1 MSSSDGSTQDCD
13 GTPTSNASSPG
24 AHEVDAEVSVRQCI
38 GAGFEKRPDFKKRT
52 EEIKS
57 GVLRLAPHGRWE
69 AERLDDW
76 TADPFSSRNW
86 QFQHHALRWLSPV
99 RHAAQEGDVAAH
111 QLWFDTVRSWITENP
126 PGTSASKYAWMDMA
140 DGMRAQELVF
150 GWSIALTD
158 DEQELLRGSLNAHGR
173 WLADDSNQS
182 SGNHALHQNT
192 GLFVVASFLRRQDW
206 QQLALRRMSE
216 IFTESFDVSGANNEG
231 SIQYHQL
238 NLVWWTK
245 AWERVTLEGLSIPP
259 EVDARLRKAA
269 EFLAHAT
276 RPDGTMTPIGD
287 THLRRTSSEGWSEL
301 EYASS
306 LGTEG
311 EAPAA
316 TAIVAPNGFV
326 FGRTDWGDQDGSF
339 TEQTHYS
346 IRFGPRASHHAHQ
359 DRGAV
364 TLYAGAK
371 DWVTDPGSY
380 IYEPKDSFRKYL
392 KSREG
397 HNVLVIEGR
406 EYDPEGS
413 VDLENYSI
421 DDSAHDFQLVDRN
434 YRGVAVRRRI
444 VFLPGLDIL
453 VVLDAIEA
461 DEAITARQLWHVE
474 PGVKPRFRDHGVEM
488 QERSGKRMTL
498 NWLGQWGQPKVTY
511 ADDKSSVGWV
521 SRAWGEKEPAA
532 VAETS
537 MKARRG
543 MIAAVLGDSTK
554 DVWAIESSRT
564 RPTETWLRII
574 RFGKVWNVTIG
585 EGKVEI
591 LLDEARTA
599 SLNQSG
605 VEDDIASTR
614 EEAWI
619 KQRFAQLER
628 QVTDG
633 LTRASLPTGADADGE
648 RIANLEARLTAAET
662 HISEVKASGEAALV
676 REKKRAAAILAV
688 VPEWIPA
695 EAILGSL
702 TLREVVPYVEDPLY
716 LYKIWNSG
724 DAGRFMN
731 LAQRR
736 RLSKALYQRGY
747 YAYSLEILRGVAIA
761 SGKDGDQRIVD
772 VRGSELAL
780 LRGELIGVC
789 EPPEEDSYHPETG
802 RILHIGGKALPETQ
816 TGYTLRTHYL
826 AQAQSEKGYDVH
838 VMRQAGAGVETL
850 GESSVVRDGVTYHL
864 PDGPARGTV
873 NWAAWLQANTDA
885 LRDVVE
891 EVRPSL
897 LHCHSD
903 YINQLIARPVA
914 DAYGLPLIYESRG
927 FWEESWLSRVETS
940 VGRPLEADYQRYGYP
955 DAYTLRHERENQAR
969 ASSDHV
975 TTLAEVMRE
984 HIIDRGEDP
993 ERISVTPNGVLP
1005 SDFPVVEPD
1014 LELKDRLDI
1023 PREVPVIGYITSV
1036 VEYEGIDTLVEA
1048 FAQMTNQGVEAR
1060 LLLVGDGPVR
1070 KALQEQ
1076 ARNLGIAERCC
1087 FTGRIPHEEV
1097 LDYYSI
1103 IDLFVVPRKNRA
1115 VCRLV
1120 TPLKPFEAFSTGRA
1134 VVVSDV
1140 DALREIAGQSGAA
1153 ATFRAEDPNDLAQ
1166 LLSRLLEDPQ
1176 ARAEMSE
1183 KGAAWVRAERSWRSI
1198 ADRYDAPYRGLDVRF
1213 FRELA
1218 RCPQQAPDAEAA
1230 RERRRRS
1237 HIENRGQAVELLQLH
1252 GEDGIPTDSERAR
1265 QTVET
1270 GWAAYGFDPVPLDMP
1285 IDWRSVGPGDRS
1297 WRMHFHC
1304 WEFMHAP
1311 LMEWSRTGDPAL
1323 ARWAVDRALSWIAEF
1338 GDIDDDSTMAWY
1350 DMAIAYRT
1358 MVLITLLRIAE
1369 VEDEVTDAEYAQLLR
1384 FALRQRDA
1392 HWEKKAFNPR
1402 NNHGYYSAVSQ
1413 LVLGRELTDLPGM
1426 APLRAQGEQRL
1437 RLMTEGQF
1445 MADGGHSE
1453 HSPDYHRMLLS
1464 GFDAALAAGVIDDPR
1479 VSSIISAAADALG
1492 WMIQPDGCLVQF
1504 GDSAQRQMVDKG
1516 LTSSS
1521 PTTTWVLSGGVE
1533 GSAPVDR
1540 ALVLPDTG
1548 YVFIRE
1554 PQADA
1559 RGRFDRDSY
1568 LAFTSAFHSRAHKH
1582 CDDNTMVWFEDGQQ
1596 ILCDGGRYRYGELL
1610 PPDSPLREKGFY
1622 YADPIRQYMET
1633 CGPHSTVS
1641 LDSDM
1646 HDRRR
1651 EPHGS
1656 GLVSASQDETGR
1668 HLITARTPHTFW
1680 AHQRDVEYLPGQEL
1694 VVLDRVEM
1702 PSDEQH
1708 EVRLW
1713 WHFDGELDLQVQ
1725 DQKLVLRSAKWAGR
1739 RLEVT
1744 SEAPGDPQILH
1755 GSEEPIGGWRSRKD
1769 RVKEASWS
1777 VCWQLPAAGAW
1788 EGRTTMVFVDDQQ

>member
-1 MSSSDGSTQDCD
+1 MSTSDSSAQSHDG
-13 GTPTSNASSPG
+13 PTAMSDPDLDIDSG
-24 AHEVDAEVSVRQCI
+24 VSIRQCL
-38 GAGFEKRPDFKKRT
+38 GVGFIRQDDYVERARKLLDGRMRV
-52 EEIKS
+52 S
-57 GVLRLAPHGRWE
+57 PHPEWA
-69 AERLDDW
+69 AEDLCDW

-86 QFQHHALRWLSPV
+86 QFQHHALRWISPA
-99 RHAAQEGDVAAH
+99 RHLAMDGDRDAREFWMSTAQ
-111 QLWFDTVRSWITENP
+111 SWIRHNP
-126 PGTSASKYAWMDMA
+126 PEAPASQFSWIDMA
-140 DGMRAQELVF
+140 DGLRAQELVF
-150 GWSIALTD
+150 GWPLAETPDEKQALLSALET
-158 DEQELLRGSLNAHGR
+158 HGT
-173 WLADDSNQS
+173 WLADPEHLSE
-182 SGNHALHQNT
+182 GNHALHQDL
-192 GLFVVASFLRRQDW
+192 GLFVLASFLRRREWQD
-206 QQLALRRMSE
+206 LAVRRLAE
-216 IFTESFDVSGANNEG
+216 LFEGSFDENGANDEG
-231 SIQYHQL
+231 SVEYHRL
-238 NLVWWTK
+238 NLAWWTS
-245 AWERVTLEGLSIPP
+245 AWDRVAMEDVEVPRHVQQTLT
-259 EVDARLRKAA
+259 RAA
-269 EFLAHAT
+269 DFLAHAT
-276 RPDGTMTPIGD
+276 RPDGFMMTIGD
-287 THLRRTSSEGWSEL
+287 THLKRVE
-301 EYASS
+301 ASGRPEIDYVAT
-306 LGTEG
+306 LGDEG
-311 EAPAA
+311 EPPSS
-316 TAIVAPNGFV
+316 TTVVAPNGFIL
-326 FGRTDWGDQDGSF
+326 GRSGWGGEGRSYAEE
-339 TEQTHYS
+339 TSYS
-346 IRFGPRASHHAHQ
+346 LRYGPQIRSHQHE
-359 DRGAV
+359 DRGGI
-364 TLYAGAK
+364 TFFSGGR
-371 DWVTDPGSY
+371 DWITDPGSY
-380 IYEPKDSFRKYL
+380 NYEPKDPFRRHL
-392 KSREG
+392 RSRQA
-397 HNVLVIEGR
+397 HNLVVVDDR
-406 EYDPEGS
+406 EYAPAGH
-413 VDLENYSI
+413 VRLERAEVS
-421 DDSAHDFQLVDRN
+421 DHAHDYAVVDRN
-434 YRGVAVRRRI
+434 YEGVALRRRL
-444 VFLPGLDIL
+444 VYLPGLDLGI
-453 VVLDAIEA
+453 VIDHFDA
-461 DEAITARQLWHVE
+461 DKQVTARQLWQLN
-474 PGVKPRFRDHGVEM
+474 PGVRARLRDSAVEL
-488 QERSGKRMTL
+488 QDGNSSL
-498 NWLGQWGQPKVTY
+498 SLAWLGNGERPVVRY
-511 ADDKSSVGWV
+511 ADDSSPRGWV
-521 SRAWGEKEPAA
+521 SRAWGKKEPGGVAEVAKSARSGVFTAVFGESTKDTWSVVSSRATPKSAWMRILRFGRVWSITISEDQVVISEDEQRTALLGQGAVSPAVVSGRNDRWIRQRFADLEDRVARASARAQQPPAADVSTEPAA
-532 VAETS
+532 GLAKRVEALEKQLSTTS
-537 MKARRG
+537 KALDT
-543 MIAAVLGDSTK
+543 AV
-554 DVWAIESSRT
+554 
-564 RPTETWLRII
+564 TEQRQRI
-574 RFGKVWNVTIG
+574 GKVLPHLPQG
-585 EGKVEI
+585 MP
-591 LLDEARTA
+591 
-599 SLNQSG
+599 
-605 VEDDIASTR
+605 R
-614 EEAWI
+614 ET
-619 KQRFAQLER
+619 
-628 QVTDG
+628 V
-633 LTRASLPTGADADGE
+633 
-648 RIANLEARLTAAET
+648 
-662 HISEVKASGEAALV
+662 
-676 REKKRAAAILAV
+676 
-688 VPEWIPA
+688 
-695 EAILGSL
+695 LGSL
-702 TLREVVPYVEDPLY
+702 TLKDVVAYIDDPLF
-716 LYKIWNSG
+716 LYELWTSG
-724 DAGRFMN
+724 DPGLVMN
-731 LAQRR
+731 LGQRR
-736 RLSKALYQRGY
+736 KLSRALYQRGY
-747 YAYSLEILRGVAIA
+747 YAHSLEMLRGIAVA
-761 SGKDGDQRIVD
+761 SGKDSDRRAVE
-772 VRGSELAL
+772 VRASELAML
-780 LRGELIGVC
+780 SGELVTECAAPAEGSFVA
-789 EPPEEDSYHPETG
+789 ETD
-802 RILHIGGKALPETQ
+802 RILHVVGKALPETQ

-838 VMRQAGAGVETL
+838 VMRQAGASVDAL
-850 GESSVVRDGVTYHL
+850 GESPVVQDGVTYHL
-864 PDGPARGTV
+864 PEGPARGTET
-873 NWAAWLQANTDA
+873 WATWLQANTDA
-885 LRDVVE
+885 LRAVVE

-1048 FAQMTNQGVEAR
+1048 FAQMMHQGVDAR

-1076 ARNLGIAERCC
+1076 AKNLGIAAKCC

-1198 ADRYDAPYRGLDVRF
+1198 ADRYDAPYRGLGVRF

-1285 IDWRSVGPGDRS
+1285 IDWRSVGPDDRS

-1426 APLRAQGEQRL
+1426 AALRAQGEQRL

-1504 GDSAQRQMVDKG
+1504 GDSAQRQMVGKG

-1744 SEAPGDPQILH
+1744 SEAPGDPQLLH

>member
-1 MSSSDGSTQDCD
+1 
-13 GTPTSNASSPG
+13 
-24 AHEVDAEVSVRQCI
+24 
-38 GAGFEKRPDFKKRT
+38 
-52 EEIKS
+52 
-57 GVLRLAPHGRWE
+57 
-69 AERLDDW
+69 
-76 TADPFSSRNW
+76 
-86 QFQHHALRWLSPV
+86 
-99 RHAAQEGDVAAH
+99 
-111 QLWFDTVRSWITENP
+111 
-126 PGTSASKYAWMDMA
+126 
-140 DGMRAQELVF
+140 
-150 GWSIALTD
+150 
-158 DEQELLRGSLNAHGR
+158 
-173 WLADDSNQS
+173 
-182 SGNHALHQNT
+182 
-192 GLFVVASFLRRQDW
+192 
-206 QQLALRRMSE
+206 
-216 IFTESFDVSGANNEG
+216 
-231 SIQYHQL
+231 
-238 NLVWWTK
+238 
-245 AWERVTLEGLSIPP
+245 
-259 EVDARLRKAA
+259 
-269 EFLAHAT
+269 
-276 RPDGTMTPIGD
+276 
-287 THLRRTSSEGWSEL
+287 
-301 EYASS
+301 
-306 LGTEG
+306 
-311 EAPAA
+311 
-316 TAIVAPNGFV
+316 
-326 FGRTDWGDQDGSF
+326 
-339 TEQTHYS
+339 
-346 IRFGPRASHHAHQ
+346 
-359 DRGAV
+359 
-364 TLYAGAK
+364 
-371 DWVTDPGSY
+371 
-380 IYEPKDSFRKYL
+380 
-392 KSREG
+392 
-397 HNVLVIEGR
+397 
-406 EYDPEGS
+406 
-413 VDLENYSI
+413 
-421 DDSAHDFQLVDRN
+421 
-434 YRGVAVRRRI
+434 
-444 VFLPGLDIL
+444 
-453 VVLDAIEA
+453 
-461 DEAITARQLWHVE
+461 
-474 PGVKPRFRDHGVEM
+474 
-488 QERSGKRMTL
+488 
-498 NWLGQWGQPKVTY
+498 
-511 ADDKSSVGWV
+511 
-521 SRAWGEKEPAA
+521 
-532 VAETS
+532 
-537 MKARRG
+537 
-543 MIAAVLGDSTK
+543 
-554 DVWAIESSRT
+554 
-564 RPTETWLRII
+564 
-574 RFGKVWNVTIG
+574 
-585 EGKVEI
+585 
-591 LLDEARTA
+591 
-599 SLNQSG
+599 
-605 VEDDIASTR
+605 
-614 EEAWI
+614 
-619 KQRFAQLER
+619 
-628 QVTDG
+628 
-633 LTRASLPTGADADGE
+633 
-648 RIANLEARLTAAET
+648 
-662 HISEVKASGEAALV
+662 
-676 REKKRAAAILAV
+676 
-688 VPEWIPA
+688 
-695 EAILGSL
+695 
-702 TLREVVPYVEDPLY
+702 
-716 LYKIWNSG
+716 
-724 DAGRFMN
+724 
-731 LAQRR
+731 
-736 RLSKALYQRGY
+736 
-747 YAYSLEILRGVAIA
+747 
-761 SGKDGDQRIVD
+761 
-772 VRGSELAL
+772 
-780 LRGELIGVC
+780 
-789 EPPEEDSYHPETG
+789 
-802 RILHIGGKALPETQ
+802 
-816 TGYTLRTHYL
+816 
-826 AQAQSEKGYDVH
+826 
-838 VMRQAGAGVETL
+838 MRQAGASVDAL
-850 GESSVVRDGVTYHL
+850 GESPVVQDGVTYHL
-864 PDGPARGTV
+864 PEGPARGTET
-873 NWAAWLQANTDA
+873 WATWLQANTDA
-885 LRDVVE
+885 LRAVVE

-1048 FAQMTNQGVEAR
+1048 FAQMMHQGVDAR

-1076 ARNLGIAERCC
+1076 AKNLGIAAKCC

-1198 ADRYDAPYRGLDVRF
+1198 ADRYDAPYRGLGVRF

-1218 RCPQQAPDAEAA
+1218 RCPQQVPDAEAA

-1237 HIENRGQAVELLQLH
+1237 HIENCGQAVELLQLH

-1311 LMEWSRTGDPAL
+1311 LMEWSRTGDTAL

-1426 APLRAQGEQRL
+1426 AALRAQGEQRL

-1504 GDSAQRQMVDKG
+1504 GDSAQRQMVGKG

-1769 RVKEASWS
+1769 RVKEVSWS

>member
-1 MSSSDGSTQDCD
+1 MSTSDSSAQSHDG
-13 GTPTSNASSPG
+13 PTAMSDPDLDIDSG
-24 AHEVDAEVSVRQCI
+24 VSIRQCL
-38 GAGFEKRPDFKKRT
+38 GVGFIRQDDYVERARKLLDGRMRV
-52 EEIKS
+52 S
-57 GVLRLAPHGRWE
+57 PHPEWA
-69 AERLDDW
+69 AEDLCDW

-86 QFQHHALRWLSPV
+86 QFQHHALRWISPA
-99 RHAAQEGDVAAH
+99 RHLAMDGDRDAREFWMSTAQ
-111 QLWFDTVRSWITENP
+111 SWIRHNP
-126 PGTSASKYAWMDMA
+126 PEAPASQFSWIDMA
-140 DGMRAQELVF
+140 DGLRAQELVF
-150 GWSIALTD
+150 GWPLAETPDEKQALLSALET
-158 DEQELLRGSLNAHGR
+158 HGT
-173 WLADDSNQS
+173 WLADPEHLSE
-182 SGNHALHQNT
+182 GNHALHQDL
-192 GLFVVASFLRRQDW
+192 GLFVLASFLRRREWQD
-206 QQLALRRMSE
+206 LAVRRLAE
-216 IFTESFDVSGANNEG
+216 LFEGSFDENGANDEG
-231 SIQYHQL
+231 SVEYHRL
-238 NLVWWTK
+238 NLAWWTS
-245 AWERVTLEGLSIPP
+245 AWDRVAMEDVEVPRHVQQTLT
-259 EVDARLRKAA
+259 RAA
-269 EFLAHAT
+269 DFLAHAT
-276 RPDGTMTPIGD
+276 RPDGFMMTIGD
-287 THLRRTSSEGWSEL
+287 THLKRVE
-301 EYASS
+301 ASGRPEIDYVAT
-306 LGTEG
+306 LGDEG
-311 EAPAA
+311 EPPSS
-316 TAIVAPNGFV
+316 TTVVAPNGFIL
-326 FGRTDWGDQDGSF
+326 GRSGWGGEGRSYAEE
-339 TEQTHYS
+339 TSYS
-346 IRFGPRASHHAHQ
+346 LRYGPQIRSHQHE
-359 DRGAV
+359 DRGGI
-364 TLYAGAK
+364 TFFSGGR
-371 DWVTDPGSY
+371 DWITDPGSY
-380 IYEPKDSFRKYL
+380 NYEPKDPFRRHL
-392 KSREG
+392 RSRQA
-397 HNVLVIEGR
+397 HNLVVVDDR
-406 EYDPEGS
+406 EYAPAGH
-413 VDLENYSI
+413 VRLERAEVS
-421 DDSAHDFQLVDRN
+421 DHAHDYAVVDRN
-434 YRGVAVRRRI
+434 YEGVALRRRL
-444 VFLPGLDIL
+444 VYLPGLDLGI
-453 VVLDAIEA
+453 VIDHFDA
-461 DEAITARQLWHVE
+461 DKQVTARQLWQLN
-474 PGVKPRFRDHGVEM
+474 PGVRARLRDSAVEL
-488 QERSGKRMTL
+488 QDGNSSL
-498 NWLGQWGQPKVTY
+498 SLAWLGNGERPVVRY
-511 ADDKSSVGWV
+511 ADDSSPRGWV
-521 SRAWGEKEPAA
+521 SRAWGKKEPGGVAEVAKSARSGVFTAVFGESTKDTWSVVSSRATPKSAWMRILRFGRVWSITISEDQVVISEDEQRTALLGQGAVSPAVVSGRNDRWIRQRFADLEDRVARASARAQQPPAADVSTEPAA
-532 VAETS
+532 GLAKRVEALEKQLSTTS
-537 MKARRG
+537 KALDT
-543 MIAAVLGDSTK
+543 AV
-554 DVWAIESSRT
+554 
-564 RPTETWLRII
+564 TEQRQRI
-574 RFGKVWNVTIG
+574 GKVLPHLPQG
-585 EGKVEI
+585 MP
-591 LLDEARTA
+591 
-599 SLNQSG
+599 
-605 VEDDIASTR
+605 R
-614 EEAWI
+614 ET
-619 KQRFAQLER
+619 
-628 QVTDG
+628 V
-633 LTRASLPTGADADGE
+633 
-648 RIANLEARLTAAET
+648 
-662 HISEVKASGEAALV
+662 
-676 REKKRAAAILAV
+676 
-688 VPEWIPA
+688 
-695 EAILGSL
+695 LGSL
-702 TLREVVPYVEDPLY
+702 TLKDVVAYIDDPLF
-716 LYKIWNSG
+716 LYELWTSG
-724 DAGRFMN
+724 DPGLVMN
-731 LAQRR
+731 LGQRR
-736 RLSKALYQRGY
+736 KLSRALYQRGY
-747 YAYSLEILRGVAIA
+747 YAHSLEMLRGIAVA
-761 SGKDGDQRIVD
+761 SGKDSDRRAVE
-772 VRGSELAL
+772 VRASELAML
-780 LRGELIGVC
+780 SGELVTECAAPAEGSFVA
-789 EPPEEDSYHPETG
+789 ETG
-802 RILHIGGKALPETQ
+802 RILHVVGKALPETQ

-838 VMRQAGAGVETL
+838 VMRQAGASVDAL
-850 GESSVVRDGVTYHL
+850 GESPVVQDGVTYHL
-864 PDGPARGTV
+864 PEGPARGTET
-873 NWAAWLQANTDA
+873 WATWLQANTDA
-885 LRDVVE
+885 LRAVVE

-940 VGRPLEADYQRYGYP
+940 VGRSLEADYQRYGHP
-955 DAYTLRHERENQAR
+955 DAYTLRHERENEAR
-969 ASSDHV
+969 ATSDHV

-984 HIIDRGEDP
+984 HIVDRGEDP

-1005 SDFPVVEPD
+1005 SDFPVVEAD
-1014 LELKDRLDI
+1014 LELKDRLGI
-1023 PREVPVIGYITSV
+1023 PRGVPVIGYITSV

-1198 ADRYDAPYRGLDVRF
+1198 ADRYDAPYRGLGVRF

-1285 IDWRSVGPGDRS
+1285 IDWRSVGPDDRS

-1369 VEDEVTDAEYAQLLR
+1369 VEDAVTDAEYAQLLR

-1426 APLRAQGEQRL
+1426 AALRAQGEQRL

>member
-1 MSSSDGSTQDCD
+1 MSTSDSSAQSHDG
-13 GTPTSNASSPG
+13 PTAMSDPDLDIDSG
-24 AHEVDAEVSVRQCI
+24 VSIRQCL
-38 GAGFEKRPDFKKRT
+38 GVGFIRQDDYVERARKLLDGRMRV
-52 EEIKS
+52 S
-57 GVLRLAPHGRWE
+57 PHPEWA
-69 AERLDDW
+69 AEDLCDW

-86 QFQHHALRWLSPV
+86 QFQHHALRWISPA
-99 RHAAQEGDVAAH
+99 RHLAMDGDRDAREFWMSTAQ
-111 QLWFDTVRSWITENP
+111 SWIRHNP
-126 PGTSASKYAWMDMA
+126 PEAPASQFSWIDMA
-140 DGMRAQELVF
+140 DGLRAQELVF
-150 GWSIALTD
+150 GWPLAETPDEKQALLSALET
-158 DEQELLRGSLNAHGR
+158 HGT
-173 WLADDSNQS
+173 WLADPEHLSE
-182 SGNHALHQNT
+182 GNHALHQDL
-192 GLFVVASFLRRQDW
+192 GLFVLASFLRRREWQD
-206 QQLALRRMSE
+206 LAVRRLAE
-216 IFTESFDVSGANNEG
+216 LFEGSFDENGANDEG
-231 SIQYHQL
+231 SVEYHRL
-238 NLVWWTK
+238 NLAWWTS
-245 AWERVTLEGLSIPP
+245 AWDRVAMEDVEVPRHVQQTLT
-259 EVDARLRKAA
+259 RAA
-269 EFLAHAT
+269 DFLAHAT
-276 RPDGTMTPIGD
+276 RPDGFMMTIGD
-287 THLRRTSSEGWSEL
+287 THLKRVE
-301 EYASS
+301 ASGRPEIDYVAT
-306 LGTEG
+306 LGDEG
-311 EAPAA
+311 EPPSS
-316 TAIVAPNGFV
+316 TTVVAPNGFIL
-326 FGRTDWGDQDGSF
+326 GRSGWGGEGRSYAEE
-339 TEQTHYS
+339 TSYS
-346 IRFGPRASHHAHQ
+346 LRYGPQIRSHQHE
-359 DRGAV
+359 DRGGI
-364 TLYAGAK
+364 TFFSGGR
-371 DWVTDPGSY
+371 DWITDPGSY
-380 IYEPKDSFRKYL
+380 NYEPKDPFRRHL
-392 KSREG
+392 RSRQA
-397 HNVLVIEGR
+397 HNLVVVDDR
-406 EYDPEGS
+406 EYAPAGH
-413 VDLENYSI
+413 VRLERAEVS
-421 DDSAHDFQLVDRN
+421 DHAHDYAVVDRN
-434 YRGVAVRRRI
+434 YEGVALRRRL
-444 VFLPGLDIL
+444 VYLPGLDLGI
-453 VVLDAIEA
+453 VIDHFDA
-461 DEAITARQLWHVE
+461 DKQVTARQLWQLN
-474 PGVKPRFRDHGVEM
+474 PGVRARLRDSAVEL
-488 QERSGKRMTL
+488 QDGNSSL
-498 NWLGQWGQPKVTY
+498 SLAWLGNGERPVVRY
-511 ADDKSSVGWV
+511 ADDSSPRGWV
-521 SRAWGEKEPAA
+521 SRAWGKKEPGGVAEVAKSARSGVFTAVFGESTKDTWSVVSSRATPKSAWMRILRFGRVWSITISEDQVVISEDEQRTALLGQGAVSPAVVSGRNDRWIRQRFADLEDRVARASARAQQPPAADVSTEPAA
-532 VAETS
+532 GLAKRVEALEKQLSTTS
-537 MKARRG
+537 KALDT
-543 MIAAVLGDSTK
+543 AV
-554 DVWAIESSRT
+554 
-564 RPTETWLRII
+564 TEQRQRI
-574 RFGKVWNVTIG
+574 GKVLPHLPQG
-585 EGKVEI
+585 MP
-591 LLDEARTA
+591 
-599 SLNQSG
+599 
-605 VEDDIASTR
+605 R
-614 EEAWI
+614 ET
-619 KQRFAQLER
+619 
-628 QVTDG
+628 V
-633 LTRASLPTGADADGE
+633 
-648 RIANLEARLTAAET
+648 
-662 HISEVKASGEAALV
+662 
-676 REKKRAAAILAV
+676 
-688 VPEWIPA
+688 
-695 EAILGSL
+695 LGSL
-702 TLREVVPYVEDPLY
+702 TLKDVVAYIDDPLF
-716 LYKIWNSG
+716 LYELWTSG
-724 DAGRFMN
+724 DPGLVMN
-731 LAQRR
+731 LGQRR
-736 RLSKALYQRGY
+736 KLSRALYQRGY
-747 YAYSLEILRGVAIA
+747 YAHSLEMLRGIAVA
-761 SGKDGDQRIVD
+761 SGKDSDRRAVE
-772 VRGSELAL
+772 VRASELAML
-780 LRGELIGVC
+780 SGELVTECAAPAEGSFVA
-789 EPPEEDSYHPETG
+789 ETG
-802 RILHIGGKALPETQ
+802 RILHVVGKALPETQ

-838 VMRQAGAGVETL
+838 VMRQAGASVDAL
-850 GESSVVRDGVTYHL
+850 GESPVVQDGVTYHL
-864 PDGPARGTV
+864 PEGPARGTET
-873 NWAAWLQANTDA
+873 WATWLQANTDA
-885 LRDVVE
+885 LRAVVE

-1048 FAQMTNQGVEAR
+1048 FAQMMHQGVDAR

-1076 ARNLGIAERCC
+1076 AKNLGIAAKCC

-1198 ADRYDAPYRGLDVRF
+1198 ADRYDAPYRGLGVRF

-1392 HWEKKAFNPR
+1392 HWEEKAFNPR

-1426 APLRAQGEQRL
+1426 AALRAQGEQRL

>member
-1 MSSSDGSTQDCD
+1 MSTSDSSAQSHDG
-13 GTPTSNASSPG
+13 PTAMSDPDLDIDSG
-24 AHEVDAEVSVRQCI
+24 VSIRQCL
-38 GAGFEKRPDFKKRT
+38 GVGFIRQDDYVERARKLLDGRMRV
-52 EEIKS
+52 S
-57 GVLRLAPHGRWE
+57 PHPEWA
-69 AERLDDW
+69 AEDLCDW

-86 QFQHHALRWLSPV
+86 QFQHHALRWISPA
-99 RHAAQEGDVAAH
+99 RHLAMDGDRDAREFWMSTAQ
-111 QLWFDTVRSWITENP
+111 SWIRHNP
-126 PGTSASKYAWMDMA
+126 PEAPASQFSWIDMA
-140 DGMRAQELVF
+140 DGLRAQELVF
-150 GWSIALTD
+150 GWPLAETPDEKQALLSALET
-158 DEQELLRGSLNAHGR
+158 HGT
-173 WLADDSNQS
+173 WLADPEHLSE
-182 SGNHALHQNT
+182 GNHALHQDL
-192 GLFVVASFLRRQDW
+192 GLFVLASFLRRREWQD
-206 QQLALRRMSE
+206 LAVRRLAE
-216 IFTESFDVSGANNEG
+216 LFEGSFDENGANDEG
-231 SIQYHQL
+231 SVEYHRL
-238 NLVWWTK
+238 NLAWWTS
-245 AWERVTLEGLSIPP
+245 AWDRVAMEDVEVPRHVQQTLT
-259 EVDARLRKAA
+259 RAA
-269 EFLAHAT
+269 DFLAHAT
-276 RPDGTMTPIGD
+276 RPDGFMMTIGD
-287 THLRRTSSEGWSEL
+287 THLKRVE
-301 EYASS
+301 ASGRPEIDYVAT
-306 LGTEG
+306 LGDEG
-311 EAPAA
+311 EPPSS
-316 TAIVAPNGFV
+316 TTVVAPNGFIL
-326 FGRTDWGDQDGSF
+326 GRSGWGGEGRSYAEE
-339 TEQTHYS
+339 TSYS
-346 IRFGPRASHHAHQ
+346 LRYGPQIRSHQHE
-359 DRGAV
+359 DRGGI
-364 TLYAGAK
+364 TFFSGGR
-371 DWVTDPGSY
+371 DWITDPGSY
-380 IYEPKDSFRKYL
+380 NYEPKDPFRRHL
-392 KSREG
+392 RSRQA
-397 HNVLVIEGR
+397 HNLVVVDDR
-406 EYDPEGS
+406 EYAPAGH
-413 VDLENYSI
+413 VRLERAEVS
-421 DDSAHDFQLVDRN
+421 DHAHDYAVVDRN
-434 YRGVAVRRRI
+434 YEGVALRRRL
-444 VFLPGLDIL
+444 VYLPGLDLGI
-453 VVLDAIEA
+453 VIDHFDA
-461 DEAITARQLWHVE
+461 DKQVTARQLWQLN
-474 PGVKPRFRDHGVEM
+474 PGVRARLRDSAVEL
-488 QERSGKRMTL
+488 QDGDSSL
-498 NWLGQWGQPKVTY
+498 SLAWLGNGERPVVRY
-511 ADDKSSVGWV
+511 ADDSSPRGWV
-521 SRAWGEKEPAA
+521 SRAWGKKEPGGVAEVAKSARSGVFTAVFGESTKDTLSVVSSRATPKSAWMRILRFGRVWSITISEDQVVISEDEQRTALLGQGAVSPAVVSGRNDRWIRQRFADLEDRVARASARAEQPPAADVSTEPAA
-532 VAETS
+532 GLAKRVEALEKQLSTTS
-537 MKARRG
+537 KALDT
-543 MIAAVLGDSTK
+543 AV
-554 DVWAIESSRT
+554 
-564 RPTETWLRII
+564 TEQRQRI
-574 RFGKVWNVTIG
+574 GKVLPHLPQG
-585 EGKVEI
+585 MP
-591 LLDEARTA
+591 
-599 SLNQSG
+599 
-605 VEDDIASTR
+605 R
-614 EEAWI
+614 ET
-619 KQRFAQLER
+619 
-628 QVTDG
+628 V
-633 LTRASLPTGADADGE
+633 
-648 RIANLEARLTAAET
+648 
-662 HISEVKASGEAALV
+662 
-676 REKKRAAAILAV
+676 
-688 VPEWIPA
+688 
-695 EAILGSL
+695 LGSL
-702 TLREVVPYVEDPLY
+702 TLKDVVAYIDDPLF
-716 LYKIWNSG
+716 LYELWTSG
-724 DAGRFMN
+724 DPGLVMN
-731 LAQRR
+731 LGQRR
-736 RLSKALYQRGY
+736 KLSRALYQRGY
-747 YAYSLEILRGVAIA
+747 YAHSLEMLRGIAVA
-761 SGKDGDQRIVD
+761 SGKDSDRRAVE
-772 VRGSELAL
+772 VRASELAML
-780 LRGELIGVC
+780 SGELVTECAAPAEGSFVA
-789 EPPEEDSYHPETG
+789 ETG
-802 RILHIGGKALPETQ
+802 RILHVVGKALPETQ

-838 VMRQAGAGVETL
+838 VMRQAGASVDAL
-850 GESSVVRDGVTYHL
+850 GESPVVQDGVTYHL
-864 PDGPARGTV
+864 PEGPARGTET
-873 NWAAWLQANTDA
+873 WATWLQANTDA
-885 LRDVVE
+885 LRAVVE

-1048 FAQMTNQGVEAR
+1048 FAQMMHQGVDAR

-1076 ARNLGIAERCC
+1076 AKNLGIAAKCC

-1198 ADRYDAPYRGLDVRF
+1198 ADRYDAPYRGLGVRF

-1338 GDIDDDSTMAWY
+1338 GEIDDDSTMAWY

-1426 APLRAQGEQRL
+1426 AALRAQGEQRL

-1769 RVKEASWS
+1769 RVKEVSWS
-1777 VCWQLPAAGAW
+1777 VCWQLPADGAW